1 MEMIFHSLF
10 FGWLEDGES
19 ELYLLL
25 TQGPFQGHLIFLKG
39 PFQGHLTNK
48 TVEYRTILCIKSNN
62 RFCKKPKQKI
72 DQNQDNFDFD

>member
-19 ELYLLL
+19 EWYLLL
-25 TQGPFQGHLIFLKG
+25 IQGPFQGHLTFLKG

-62 RFCKKPKQKI
+62 RFCEKPKQKI